1 MPLSSEV
8 TRSNQSLNIPDDSKK
23 FKQPGKKQTK
33 SSWHH
38 SGLLFGLLV
47 VLFKIFHMKYLTSA
61 FSHNDAS
68 YGSNPGT
75 HASPLMKPPVFTR
88 MYQVL
93 PSPVVRMLVE
103 DPVAIHYVAGVDV
116 IEMEAFIQGGA
127 VICQLHHLSS
137 KFWALVDHQS
147 VSALVLQK
155 WWLQSSV

>member
-1 MPLSSEV
+1 
-8 TRSNQSLNIPDDSKK
+8 
-23 FKQPGKKQTK
+23 
-33 SSWHH
+33 
-38 SGLLFGLLV
+38 
-47 VLFKIFHMKYLTSA
+47 MKYLTLV

-68 YGSNPGT
+68 DGSNPGT

-93 PSPVVRMLVE
+93 ASPVMRMLVE
-103 DPVAIHYVAGVDV
+103 NPVAIHYIAVDV

-127 VICQLHHLSS
+127 VVCQLHHLSS

-155 WWLQSSV
+155 